1 MRLPIR
7 VYATDNKKTGGRVME
22 ADKNI
27 EAENREK
34 HRKIVSPGR
43 LVLRRFMRNRLAIA
57 GLVIIAAVVLFCFI
71 GPYFSPYGEY
81 EIFYIDTVT
90 GEEIS
95 MYDTEAIRRPGV
107 GVNVKAPVSASHW
120 LGTDADG
127 RDVFTRLMYGGQVSL
142 KFSLAVTVIELIIG
156 VTLGAVAGYY
166 GGKTDMLLM
175 RLVEVFYCIPFLPL
189 MLIVSA
195 FMMAFGIRPEA
206 KIYYLMIIM
215 GVFNWAGVARMVRGQ
230 MLTIREMEY
239 MYAAEAAGINTLRKI
254 FRHMIPNAVPIIIV
268 MATMDLGSFILTES
282 TLSYLGVGLAFPYA
296 SLGNMVNA
304 VNKSVIMRNYLN
316 IWLPPGLFILA
327 IVMAFNFIG
336 DGLRDAF
343 DPKTR
348 R

>member
-1 MRLPIR
+1 MA
-7 VYATDNKKTGGRVME
+7 ATSVAGKESGNK
-22 ADKNI
+22 
-27 EAENREK
+27 EK
-34 HRKIVSPGR
+34 RQKIMSPGQ
-43 LVLRRFMRNRLAIA
+43 LVFRRFMKNKLAIV
-57 GLVIIAAVVLFCFI
+57 GLVIIIAVVLFCFV
-71 GPYFSPYGEY
+71 GPLFAPYGEY
-81 EIFYIDTVT
+81 EIFYIDTNT

-95 MYDTEAIRRPGV
+95 MYDTEGIKRPDV
-107 GVNVKAPVSASHW
+107 GVNVKAPISSKHL

-127 RDVFTRLMYGGQVSL
+127 RDVFTRLMYGGQISL
-142 KFSLAVTVIELIIG
+142 QFSIAVTVIELIIG
-156 VTLGAVAGYY
+156 VTLGAVAGYF
-166 GGKTDMLLM
+166 GGKIDMLIM
-175 RLVEVFYCIPFLPL
+175 RFVEIFYCIPFLPM

-195 FMMAFGIRPEA
+195 FMMAFGIMPED
-206 KIYYLMIIM
+206 KIYYLMLIM

-230 MLTIREMEY
+230 MLTIRETEY
-239 MYAAEAAGINTLRKI
+239 MYAAKAAGLSTARQI
-254 FRHMIPNAVPIIIV
+254 FRHMLPNAIPTIIV

-316 IWLPPGLFILA
+316 IWLPPGLLILA

-343 DPKTR
+343 DPKGR